1 MDTTKNY
8 SKPEQAFLDAYRS
21 LEDACKEH
29 MSCQVIDVERRFED
43 DSRQSDASRLR
54 MCRTTRNFLVHD
66 GPGFTSVTPAMTKFI
81 IETVKEVRVAG
92 GTAKDVM
99 VTAARYGVVALDS
112 TAADAAR
119 AVKRSDVL
127 IVDANGALVGVL
139 DGRGFAKALAGKG
152 SKTKLPE
159 LCAAF
164 GMPKIVDIATPV
176 RDLPAHKCAVIK
188 NGKLAGV
195 INTEKA
201 WSP

>member
-8 SKPEQAFLDAYRS
+8 SKTEQAFLDAYRS
-21 LEDACKEH
+21 LEDACREH
-29 MSCQVIDVERRFED
+29 ASCQVIDFERRMED
-43 DSRQSDASRLR
+43 DSRQGDASKLR

-66 GPGFTSVTPAMTKFI
+66 GPGFASVTTAMTKFVAEI
-81 IETVKEVRVAG
+81 TKEVRLSG

-99 VTAARYGVVALDS
+99 VTAARYGVVQLNT
-112 TAADAAR
+112 TAADAAK

-127 IVDANGALVGVL
+127 IVNENGELVGVL

-152 SKTKLPE
+152 PKTKLSE

-164 GMPKIVDIATPV
+164 GMPKKIDIATPV
-176 RDLPAHKCAVIK
+176 RELPGHKCAVIK

-195 INTEKA
+195 INSEKA